1 MENTSDSDSD
11 SDSDSQA
18 VSIFSFSQTQ
28 TSPFLFMTFPTYFV
42 QVPDSSLPLPSGT
55 YSFS

>member
-1 MENTSDSDSD
+1 MENT

-18 VSIFSFSQTQ
+18 VSIFSFSQTR